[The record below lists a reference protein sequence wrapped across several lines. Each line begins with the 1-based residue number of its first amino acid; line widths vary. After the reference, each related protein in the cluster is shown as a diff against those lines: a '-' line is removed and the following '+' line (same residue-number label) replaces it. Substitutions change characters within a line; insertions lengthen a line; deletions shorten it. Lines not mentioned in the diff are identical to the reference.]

1 MAHKNKLPQKPRIS
15 PNLESSALLDK
26 PFSDHEEYGSLQL
39 EHDAI
44 HDVDAD
50 LVIIENSTFSKIDF
64 KNCTLHKPRI
74 TNVIFDGCD
83 FSLRTGDFKN
93 NTWRESLFNRI
104 EFINCH
110 TLGFVLAECHFNNV
124 LFRNCHGKYWS
135 FRFSKLVNCRFEDCN
150 LIEADFQ
157 NCDLS
162 GVDFVNCQLRG
173 SDFFDANLNHTDV
186 RGSNIDNLR
195 IGTKEVKGMIV
206 EPHQAL
212 QLTHL
217 LGIDIRAASDQ

>member
-83 FSLRTGDFKN
+83 FVCCGDIHLYQVMNYHGTPIVQPSSMVQQDFGESVDNHGYVVWNVETKEHKHINLESDYGFYTFKIN
-93 NTWRESLFNRI
+93 SITDI
-104 EFINCH
+104 E
-110 TLGFVLAECHFNNV
+110 EEME
-124 LFRNCHGKYWS
+124 
-135 FRFSKLVNCRFEDCN
+135 KLV
-150 LIEADFQ
+150 
-157 NCDLS
+157 
-162 GVDFVNCQLRG
+162 
-173 SDFFDANLNHTDV
+173 
-186 RGSNIDNLR
+186 
-195 IGTKEVKGMIV
+195 
-206 EPHQAL
+206 
-212 QLTHL
+212 
-217 LGIDIRAASDQ
+217 